1 MAQYNDLP
9 VHLKAV
15 LDATKGT
22 RFGAILACAIMGDDQ
37 GDELEMEG
45 KPHFR
50 GKGTV
55 TPDGYLMW
63 DLVTAE
69 GDYKA
74 GAFAG
79 GWQDFTTNMRQ
90 LTIRLGWADAEQR
103 PTSITTYAYVNHL
116 NKIMLVALGR
126 GQ

>member
-1 MAQYNDLP
+1 MAKYNDLP
-9 VHLKAV
+9 VHLKTV

-22 RFGAILACAIMGDDQ
+22 RFGAILACATMGDDQ

-50 GKGTV
+50 GKGTI
-55 TPDGYLMW
+55 TSDGYLMW

-79 GWQDFTTNMRQ
+79 EWREFTINMRR
-90 LTIRLGWADAEQR
+90 LTVYLGWADEEQH

-126 GQ
+126 G

>member
-9 VHLKAV
+9 VHLKTV

-22 RFGAILACAIMGDDQ
+22 RFGAILACAIMSDDQ

-79 GWQDFTTNMRQ
+79 EWQDFTTNMRQ